1 MMISLVIGCIWV
13 LLSVVTALLPMRRQY
28 VPGVTLLLLAP
39 VLIIW
44 IGVDFGWIV
53 GVLSA
58 AAFVSIFRN
67 PLLYVYARMRGE
79 KPEIPK

>member
-1 MMISLVIGCIWV
+1 VHLGA
-13 LLSVVTALLPMRRQY
+13 VVCGYGFAADAPQY

-67 PLLYVYARMRGE
+67 PLLYIYARMRGE